1 MTSFGGTPIQ
11 DRYKEP
17 RLRRFYLPVYPADH
31 PDTND
36 VLTIAHGKRLKKP
49 SYVNTK
55 NVHELPLSILHKFR
69 GDEDLRLEGESYR
82 TLVRKIWKQT
92 LTKHTAG
99 LLSNHGVEP
108 TPVPHYQSADGIPAI
123 ESTVNQENISASVR
137 TPSRVSSVP
146 RSLPISS
153 AYGTFL
159 GSSESALPRF
169 VSSHGADGDGPGRR
183 TWLERLRRI
192 IARKDVKKYAIA
204 TVVITSLL
212 AGGWY
217 AARLIRS
224 VVQTGIAIG
233 RDVYTWVTNIPS
245 TLGGAI
251 TRWVEALKNSLGGR
265 LTAMWTVGSG
275 LGDTLAALLATVF
288 RE

>member
-1 MTSFGGTPIQ
+1 MTSFSGTPIQ
-11 DRYKEP
+11 DRH
-17 RLRRFYLPVYPADH
+17 RNSQSRRGYLPVYPADH

-36 VLTIAHGKRLKKP
+36 VLTIAHEKTLKKP
-49 SYVNTK
+49 SYINTK
-55 NVHELPLSILHKFR
+55 NVHELPFSILNKYW
-69 GDEDLRLEGESYR
+69 GDEDLHLDGESYG
-82 TLVRKIWKQT
+82 TLVRTIWKQT
-92 LTKHTAG
+92 LTRHTAG
-99 LLSNHGVEP
+99 LLSNHGVER
-108 TPVPHYQSADGIPAI
+108 TPVRHDQSADGIPAI

-146 RSLPISS
+146 RSLPVSS

-169 VSSHGADGDGPGRR
+169 ISSHGADGDGPGRR
-183 TWLERLRRI
+183 TWLERLRRT
-192 IARKDVKKYAIA
+192 IAWKDVKKYAFA
-204 TVVITSLL
+204 TVLIISLL

-224 VVQTGIAIG
+224 VVRTGIAIG
-233 RDVYTWVTNIPS
+233 RDVYSWVTDIPS
-245 TLGGAI
+245 TIGGAI

-275 LGDTLAALLATVF
+275 LRDTLAALLATAF